1 MNLNIT
7 KASKI
12 YHFSGSVL
20 KPKKHT
26 GEIERCK
33 DLIEKNVSLA
43 EFKRKFGELR
53 KDQDITFHAYILKII
68 SSKNPFTGELEVLK
82 VLAMT

>member
-43 EFKRKFGELR
+43 EFKRKFGEMR
-53 KDQDITFHAYILKII
+53 KD
-68 SSKNPFTGELEVLK
+68 
-82 VLAMT
+82 